1 MRQVLARYRHPT
13 TTRSPFGPGVHLLN
27 THTVKAS
34 PWFPALQS
42 AAIMTDQQL
51 TNHINALYP
60 EDEEEE

>member
-1 MRQVLARYRHPT
+1 VSS
-13 TTRSPFGPGVHLLN
+13 SPAQGIAHGKHGPFE
-27 THTVKAS
+27 VKAS

-42 AAIMTDQQL
+42 AATMTDQQL